1 MSTDITFPAS
11 VGNVRKGCQSSALQS
26 LTKPSYPALA
36 RYRPLRYLRSC
47 SDSALEDWAGS
58 PSAAGASV
66 ISTSTIGVA
75 GSSDAWKN
83 RTSETFERC
92 AGMAAGAVSDRMS
105 HMRIVSSPEPVAIW
119 YLMQCQSLRT
129 VMKQC
134 NLPVRR
140 ETDGKYALDMTVQNH
155 GSLARPQVPNTTNSI

>member
-105 HMRIVSSPEPVAIW
+105 PYANRIVS
-119 YLMQCQSLRT
+119 RT
-129 VMKQC
+129 SS
-134 NLPVRR
+134 NLVPDAMSVLTNRN
-140 ETDGKYALDMTVQNH
+140 EAVQFTR
-155 GSLARPQVPNTTNSI
+155 SARN